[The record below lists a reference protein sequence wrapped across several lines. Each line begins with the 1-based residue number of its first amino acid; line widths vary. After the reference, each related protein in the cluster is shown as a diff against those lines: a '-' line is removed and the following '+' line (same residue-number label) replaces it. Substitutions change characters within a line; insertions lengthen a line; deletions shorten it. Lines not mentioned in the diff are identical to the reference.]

1 MFRAETH
8 DTTADRLESS
18 AAVGFL
24 HPSESIVLPVLEVD
38 PVLRPTS
45 LIRLLRH
52 EALKTHLAGRA
63 GEITADLAA
72 RSNGLTKTPSG
83 RRDPAHALPLT
94 LY

>member
-72 RSNGLTKTPSG
+72 LERVDEDALGPARSG
-83 RRDPAHALPLT
+83 HALPLT